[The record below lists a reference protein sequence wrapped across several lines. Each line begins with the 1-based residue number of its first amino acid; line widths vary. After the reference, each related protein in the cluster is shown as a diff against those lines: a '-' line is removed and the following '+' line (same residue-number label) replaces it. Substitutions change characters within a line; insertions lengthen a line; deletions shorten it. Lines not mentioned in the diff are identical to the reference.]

1 MCAPHV
7 RPGAHTRK
15 PPKIRARTLLCY
27 KPRFIA
33 LRKTGRAIL
42 GRFVSSSQ
50 DPHACRLVVL
60 QGFGR
65 LRPAR
70 VAGDWSTGDAA
81 DRAGVVGQTS
91 VCAVPPPRRRDR
103 DGVQPRR
110 GLDVAPGGAVF
121 VGGRRPAQAWA
132 GHSPRGGWRGRLRGR
147 GAWVEPCRGGGR
159 AGVGVGRVWFQREGR
174 VGPVGAGRSGGG
186 GCRRLAGLGRV
197 WLSHGG
203 CGRGGGP
210 GRCAGAGSMGRQGRV
225 WRVCRCLWGVRLTR
239 EAGRAGA
246 GRRLSV
252 GSFSTVWR
260 LWARCRWRSWS
271 LCGGWGVGLAPV
283 KKGGPV
289 VGGWV
294 RRSRRRLWR
303 RGRRAGACRGSRP
316 RGWAWVG

>member
-110 GLDVAPGGAVF
+110 GLDTAPVA
-121 VGGRRPAQAWA
+121 
-132 GHSPRGGWRGRLRGR
+132 
-147 GAWVEPCRGGGR
+147 GGGVVCGGGER
-159 AGVGVGRVWFQREGR
+159 GSSRVAA
-174 VGPVGAGRSGGG
+174 GAGRASASAVSGSS
-186 GCRRLAGLGRV
+186 GRAESV
-197 WLSHGG
+197 RW
-203 CGRGGGP
+203 GRGGPAGAAVEGSRVLGVCGVAWGLWQGRRRRRRGGP
-210 GRCAGAGSMGRQGRV
+210 GRSSCRRARPGS
-225 WRVCRCLWGVRLTR
+225 
-239 EAGRAGA
+239 A
-246 GRRLSV
+246 GRRWFCLRSG
-252 GSFSTVWR
+252 GS
-260 LWARCRWRSWS
+260 ARPGR
-271 LCGGWGVGLAPV
+271 P
-283 KKGGPV
+283 
-289 VGGWV
+289 
-294 RRSRRRLWR
+294 RSRRGC
-303 RGRRAGACRGSRP
+303 GRCGPGGRP
-316 RGWAWVG
+316 G

>member
-110 GLDVAPGGAVF
+110 GLDTAPVAGGGVVCGGGERGSSRVAAGAGRASASAVSGSSGRAESGRWGRGGPAVAAVEGSRVLGVCGCRMGAV
-121 VGGRRPAQAWA
+121 A
-132 GHSPRGGWRGRLRGR
+132 GAVVLVAVRGR
-147 GAWVEPCRGGGR
+147 GAW
-159 AGVGVGRVWFQREGR
+159 AGR
-174 VGPVGAGRSGGG
+174 VGSGGFVG
-186 GCRRLAGLGRV
+186 V
-197 WLSHGG
+197 
-203 CGRGGGP
+203 CGV
-210 GRCAGAGSMGRQGRV
+210 SD
-225 WRVCRCLWGVRLTR
+225 
-239 EAGRAGA
+239 
-246 GRRLSV
+246 
-252 GSFSTVWR
+252 
-260 LWARCRWRSWS
+260 
-271 LCGGWGVGLAPV
+271 
-283 KKGGPV
+283 
-289 VGGWV
+289 
-294 RRSRRRLWR
+294 
-303 RGRRAGACRGSRP
+303 
-316 RGWAWVG
+316 

>member
-110 GLDVAPGGAVF
+110 GLDTAPVA
-121 VGGRRPAQAWA
+121 
-132 GHSPRGGWRGRLRGR
+132 
-147 GAWVEPCRGGGR
+147 GGGVVCGGGERGSSRVAAGAGR
-159 AGVGVGRVWFQREGR
+159 ASASAVSGSSGRAESGRWGR

-252 GSFSTVWR
+252 GSSSIAWR
-260 LWARCRWRSWS
+260 LWARCRRRSWS

-283 KKGGPV
+283 KKGGP
-289 VGGWV
+289 G
-294 RRSRRRLWR
+294 
-303 RGRRAGACRGSRP
+303 RGR
-316 RGWAWVG
+316 VG